1 MADTKTPSKSG
12 NEPGRD
18 KDGRFAETDAKSSG
32 KAPSGKSS
40 SGKASGAPDAP
51 HPKAKGADRS
61 ASGGKSDDPRSK
73 SR

>member
-32 KAPSGKSS
+32 KAPSGK
-40 SGKASGAPDAP
+40 ASGAPDAP